1 MSETAKKDFYWS
13 KEREPHL
20 LRRKEILKK
29 HPEVRNLIGP
39 DIKLA
44 FTTIFLVIFQL
55 ASAFFIHKL
64 LELPFGILYFILAA
78 YFIGATV
85 THSLF
90 LAIHEITHNLAF
102 KGQTPN
108 NWLALFAN
116 IPIVFPYAMSFK
128 VYHTMHHR
136 HQGVDG
142 IDVDVPTYNEA
153 KIFRGFFGKL
163 VWAFIQ
169 ILFYA
174 FRPVFVHPMKLNKWQ
189 IINLVFQVIAI
200 SVFVYFAGWY
210 ALIYLIVADF
220 LAGSLHPMSG
230 HFIAEHYVFKEGQ
243 ETYSYYGPLNILA
256 FNVGYHNEHHDFPSI
271 PGSRLPKLKKM
282 APDFYDTMHVHK
294 SWVMVLVRFISNP
307 HLGLYS
313 RIKRT
318 QI

>member
-1 MSETAKKDFYWS
+1 MELNKTDFYWS

-20 LRRKEILKK
+20 TRRKLILKK
-29 HPEVRNLIGP
+29 YPEVRNLIGP

-44 FTTIFLVIFQL
+44 VLTIFLVVFQL
-55 ASAFFIHKL
+55 TSAFFAHKL
-64 LELPFGILYFILAA
+64 LELPYGFVYFIIAV
-78 YFIGATV
+78 YFIGATF

-116 IPIVFPYAMSFK
+116 LPIVFPYAMSFK

-142 IDVDVPTYNEA
+142 IDVDVPTYREA
-153 KIFRGFFGKL
+153 KIFRGPLGKTI
-163 VWAFIQ
+163 WAFIQ

-174 FRPVFVHPMKLNKWQ
+174 FRPMFVHPKKLNKWQ
-189 IINLVFQVIAI
+189 IINIIFQVSLI
-200 SVFVYFAGWY
+200 SVFFYFAGWY
-210 ALIYLIVADF
+210 ALLYLVLADF
-220 LAGSLHPMSG
+220 IAGSLHPMSG

-243 ETYSYYGPLNILA
+243 ETYSYYGPLNLLA

-271 PGSRLPKLKKM
+271 PGSRLPELKKM
-282 APDFYDTMHVHK
+282 APDFYDNLEVHK
-294 SWVMVLVRFISNP
+294 SWVMVLIKFITKPNIS
-307 HLGLYS
+307 LYS
-313 RIKRT
+313 RIKRN
-318 QI
+318 